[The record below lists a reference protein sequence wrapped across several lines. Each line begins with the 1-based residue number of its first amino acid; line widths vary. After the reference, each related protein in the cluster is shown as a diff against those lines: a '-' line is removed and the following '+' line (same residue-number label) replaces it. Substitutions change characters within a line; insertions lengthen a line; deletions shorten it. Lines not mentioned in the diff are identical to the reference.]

1 MGLWPSAQ
9 VWDPQKRWKYLSDV
23 KWKQKPNGWVLENR
37 GILSDKWWVRSDEW
51 WKLSE
56 EWWVMK
62 KRKRKKS
69 KQGLYLR
76 ILVVAY
82 PTPIAHHYHNH
93 EDEFLPPNF
102 TVCIFA
108 IIFARFCQCNVRI
121 WRIPNLHN
129 PYGPYS
135 QACAFLNP
143 WVMASLHPKIIVA
156 ISC

>member
-1 MGLWPSAQ
+1 M
-9 VWDPQKRWKYLSDV
+9 
-23 KWKQKPNGWVLENR
+23 
-37 GILSDKWWVRSDEW
+37 RSDEW

-69 KQGLYLR
+69 KQGLDLR

-102 TVCIFA
+102 TVCTSA

-121 WRIPNLHN
+121 WRIPKIHN
-129 PYGPYS
+129 PDGAYS
-135 QACAFLNP
+135 QACAYLNP
-143 WVMASLHPKIIVA
+143 WVMASLHPTIIGAFLFSVPLVMNI
-156 ISC
+156 ISKRLKMKHLRSQLLGLARGYLQSNIVRGNNIIS